1 MKTLVNAFKKSKKL
15 NILGFCFGHQ
25 SLAYHFGGKVIK
37 MPQQIVHLENIKIN
51 LKKLLDL

>member
-1 MKTLVNAFKKSKKL
+1 MKTLVNAFKKSEKL

-25 SLAYHFGGKVIK
+25 SLAYHFGGRVIK